1 MPSSLASRRIAC
13 RSKSDRSISLI
24 TAAAPSKKDI
34 RRAQTMDSDSR
45 IAMIALDIMS
55 PAADDELSVDD
66 LNKRCDDFIA
76 KSRARMKR
84 ERLELITAQL

>member
-1 MPSSLASRRIAC
+1 
-13 RSKSDRSISLI
+13 
-24 TAAAPSKKDI
+24 
-34 RRAQTMDSDSR
+34 MDSDSR